1 MQKARVLVLDV
12 KKPDIR
18 QVTVGEL
25 ADYYEQLDCDCF
37 DIARRQI
44 GERYYDI
51 FCDDIGLFK
60 EGAIVSAIDDHDQ
73 PMLVGNLLIA
83 NHDAEGNTI
92 SLTDDDLTVI
102 AGELLVGVHI
112 AADGKKTVSP
122 AVRCRY

>member
-1 MQKARVLVLDV
+1 MQKARVLVIDT
-12 KKPDIR
+12 KKPDVR
-18 QVTVGEL
+18 QVVVEEL
-25 ADYYEQLDCDCF
+25 ADYYEQLDCDTF

-51 FCDDIGLFK
+51 FCDDIGLFL
-60 EGAIVSAIDDHDQ
+60 EDAIVSAIDDHDK

-83 NHDAEGNTI
+83 NHDADGNTT
-92 SLTDDDLTVI
+92 SLTDDDLNII

-112 AADGKKTVSP
+112 SADGKRTVSP